1 MPERGHRRTLLRMSV
16 ALVASILGVHR
27 NTVGRWIADGQLHG
41 VAPEDLRA
49 FLRANGWTGR
59 LSKGERPTA

>member
-1 MPERGHRRTLLRMSV
+1 MPTRGHRRTILRMSV
-16 ALVASILGVHR
+16 ALAARILGVHR

-41 VAPEDLRA
+41 VAPEDLCA

-59 LSKGERPTA
+59 LKAGERPPP